1 MPTFEEKVMSRGNS
15 RTIADERSSYRIKS
29 QDYVSTSGSFNAVQI
44 KPNISV
50 GGTTGI
56 TGLEV
61 APRIA
66 DGKTG
71 SGVVGIKADPALKGE
86 SGNITGGVVAVEC
99 NIDLGDDTSTRTIG
113 GDIAAFSTFLSLPS
127 GCVTSAGL
135 NTVMKVRTVNIAKWD
150 GFLNIDD
157 LNTGVTRTDALSSGT
172 SQYLKVYIGTT
183 EYTILMTSST

>member
-1 MPTFEEKVMSRGNS
+1 MATFKEKVMSEGNS
-15 RTIADERSSYRIKS
+15 RTIGDERSSYRIKS
-29 QDYVSTSGSFNAVQI
+29 RDFISTSGDINAVQI

-71 SGVVGIKADPALKGE
+71 NSVIAIKADPALKGT
-86 SGNITGGVVAVEC
+86 SGNITGGVVAVEA
-99 NIDLGDDTSTRTIG
+99 NIDLGSDTSTRTIG
-113 GDIAAFSTFLSLPS
+113 ADIAAFSTFLSLPS
-127 GCVTSAGL
+127 GCVHTVGL

-157 LNTGVTRTDALSSGT
+157 LNTGVTRTAAYSGGT
-172 SQYLKVYIGTT
+172 AQYLIVYIGAVP
-183 EYTILMTSST
+183 YTIAMERNA

>member
-15 RTIADERSSYRIKS
+15 RAIGDERSSYRIHSK
-29 QDYVSTSGSFNAVQI
+29 DYVSTSGDINAVQI
-44 KPNISV
+44 KPNVSV

-71 SGVVGIKADPALKGE
+71 NSVIAIKADPALKGT
-86 SGNITGGVVAVEC
+86 SGNITGGVVAVEA
-99 NIDLGDDTSTRTIG
+99 NIDLGSDTSTRTIG

-127 GCVTSAGL
+127 GCVHTAGL

-157 LNTGVTRTDALSSGT
+157 LNTGVTQTSAESGGT
-172 SQYLKVYIGTT
+172 SQYLKVYIGTAL
-183 EYTILMTSST
+183 YTIAMATS